1 MFKPFLIFGILMLLT
16 GCSSLTAGDMVL
28 FDFEEEAELDMF
40 QWKCHTLSSLSSEH
54 VTHGKKSL
62 KLELYPSEY
71 PGLTPKITNNNW
83 EPYKAFR
90 FDVYNPGEND
100 VSLHVRIDDR
110 RDYPGYQDRY
120 QGRFVLKPGMNTISI
135 PLDVLVT
142 SGTQRKLNTRMIY
155 RVFVYVDHP
164 QHKVTLW
171 LDYMRLT
178 S

>member
-16 GCSSLTAGDMVL
+16 GCSSLTAGDVVL
-28 FDFEEEAELDMF
+28 FDFEEEAELDRF

-62 KLELYPSEY
+62 KLELYPSDY
-71 PGLTPKITNNNW
+71 PGLTPKITDNNW
-83 EPYKAFR
+83 ESHKAFR
-90 FDVYNPGEND
+90 FDVYSPGEND

-120 QGRFVLKPGMNTISI
+120 QRRFVLKPGMNTISI
-135 PLDVLVT
+135 PLDALVT

-155 RVFVYVDHP
+155 RVFLYVAHP
-164 QHKVTLW
+164 QQKVILW
-171 LDYMRLT
+171 LDYMRLA